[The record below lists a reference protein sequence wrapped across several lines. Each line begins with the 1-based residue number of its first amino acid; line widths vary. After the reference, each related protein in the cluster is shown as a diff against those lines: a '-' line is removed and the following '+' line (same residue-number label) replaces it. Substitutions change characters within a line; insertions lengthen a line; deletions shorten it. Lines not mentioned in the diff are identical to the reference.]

1 MILNFVRGMFAASL
15 LCMGLSVQAG
25 EADLILVNGKIVT
38 VDDQFRI
45 EQAVAIKG
53 SRIVAV
59 GKNAEVRK
67 QAAAGAKVIDLKGR
81 TVIPG
86 LIDNHSHW
94 IRAAEHDELRF
105 DGVTTRKQALKM
117 LAERLARA
125 QKKSRSRLYGD
136 AVREY
141 VARHSAERVTET
153 LDRVCAEAGSGGAF
167 TRTTAR
173 RTLER
178 SDW

>member
-1 MILNFVRGMFAASL
+1 MPQGLPRDGRSVGAWWTFCSGHCCLVASGYTCGMKTAISIPD
-15 LCMGLSVQAG
+15 
-25 EADLILVNGKIVT
+25 DLF
-38 VDDQFRI
+38 DD
-45 EQAVAIKG
+45 
-53 SRIVAV
+53 
-59 GKNAEVRK
+59 
-67 QAAAGAKVIDLKGR
+67 
-81 TVIPG
+81 
-86 LIDNHSHW
+86 
-94 IRAAEHDELRF
+94 
-105 DGVTTRKQALKM
+105 
-117 LAERLARA
+117 AERLARA